1 MDSGYSAFAFSLSLS
16 LRTLEGMQQRLIH
29 REFLRASFFE
39 RYAEFENFLKLLY
52 TLASTRNTNCSFV
65 GNCLVRSATSLRS
78 L

>member
-29 REFLRASFFE
+29 REFLRVSFFE
-39 RYAEFENFLKLLY
+39 RYAEFENFLKLFY
-52 TLASTRNTNCSFV
+52 TLASTRNTNCSLV
-65 GNCLVRSATSLRS
+65 GNCLVRFATSLRS